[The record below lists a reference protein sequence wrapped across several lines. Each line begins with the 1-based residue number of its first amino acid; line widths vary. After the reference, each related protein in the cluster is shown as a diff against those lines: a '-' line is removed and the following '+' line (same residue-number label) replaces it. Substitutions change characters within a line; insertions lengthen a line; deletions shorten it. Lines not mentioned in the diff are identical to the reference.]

1 MLGIK
6 QVTLTVMA
14 YYVCSSGFAFC
25 VEMQCACSCVHVC
38 VCVCGHQR
46 GAINVFLTSSN

>member
-25 VEMQCACSCVHVC
+25 VKMQCVCSCVHVC
-38 VCVCGHQR
+38 VCGHQR
-46 GAINVFLTSSN
+46 GVINVFLASSN